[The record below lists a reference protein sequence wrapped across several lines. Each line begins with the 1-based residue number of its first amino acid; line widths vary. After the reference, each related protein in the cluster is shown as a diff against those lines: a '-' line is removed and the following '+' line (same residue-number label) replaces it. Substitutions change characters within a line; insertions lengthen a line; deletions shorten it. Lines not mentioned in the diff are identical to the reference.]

1 MGACVSALT
10 VFALDYLVSSCRL
23 RAACLCAL
31 CECAEGCVGV
41 GACVSRPRAAVW
53 GPVGGQARAGALT
66 TPHLPPPPTPPTPR
80 FTRTHILALP
90 SHPPP
95 PPTLQICYPTCTVTD
110 VAAKELETV
119 SVAEG
124 SVHYSLD
131 EGGA

>member
-1 MGACVSALT
+1 MSLTPALPLANLLVSFFFGFWNLLSGFVIQEPDIPPWWIWGFYVSAERVCVCVDVCVRACVAT
-10 VFALDYLVSSCRL
+10 RGPAACPHL
-23 RAACLCAL
+23 RA
-31 CECAEGCVGV
+31 
-41 GACVSRPRAAVW
+41 
-53 GPVGGQARAGALT
+53 
-66 TPHLPPPPTPPTPR
+66 PPPPPLPP
-80 FTRTHILALP
+80 
-90 SHPPP
+90 PPP